1 MTLQMVDH
9 QTQHYRLVRPLARS
23 GFMVNPALRNLSDLL
38 EAYRNPGKGNASSLT
53 LDVNDSARLLYGKK
67 YHYRIYS
74 VGVN

>member
-1 MTLQMVDH
+1 
-9 QTQHYRLVRPLARS
+9 
-23 GFMVNPALRNLSDLL
+23 MVNPALRNLSDLL